1 MFALIL
7 FAINLIQTIQNFQLI
22 LLTKPNYQD
31 YDRFKFKL
39 AKYFDEDML
48 FGWMLKRADGW
59 CKSVLKTS

>member
-1 MFALIL
+1 MFVLTL
-7 FAINLIQTIQNFQLI
+7 LSTNLIQIILNFQFI
-22 LLTKPNYQD
+22 SLTKPNYQD

-48 FGWMLKRADGW
+48 FGWILKRADGW